1 MIRLVVTLLVFIF
14 ASCNSSSSS
23 KGGDPGKSTTLYNG
37 YVEGCKEHWD
47 ELICGKR
54 TINADSNESIKRDEN
69 GTPVVIGK
77 EDSKDE

>member
-14 ASCNSSSSS
+14 ASCNSSSS
-23 KGGDPGKSTTLYNG
+23 KGDNPGKSTTLYQG

-54 TINADSNESIKRDEN
+54 TINADDNESIKKDEN
-69 GTPVVIGK
+69 GTPIIIDK
-77 EDSKDE
+77 KDK